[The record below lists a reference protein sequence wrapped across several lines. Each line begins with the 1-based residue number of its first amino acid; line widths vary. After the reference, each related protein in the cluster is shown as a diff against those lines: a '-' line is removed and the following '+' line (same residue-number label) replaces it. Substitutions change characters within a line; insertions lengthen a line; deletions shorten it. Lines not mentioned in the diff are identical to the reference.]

1 MPQVMT
7 MKIAE
12 LTSIIKEILEGS
24 FPSVILEGEI
34 SNCRPSSTGHLYFT
48 LKDETSSISAVM
60 FKGKSRYLPFTPKDG
75 LLVKA
80 SGSISVYEARGSY
93 QIIVD
98 SMDETGSGDIL
109 RLLEERKQRLSREG
123 LFNPEKKI
131 PIPFM
136 PESVAVITSPTG
148 AAVKDF
154 LQIIT
159 RRNSTIDIRIF
170 PAPVQ
175 GTEAA
180 RIIVN
185 QIETV
190 NRYNM
195 ADVIVL
201 TRGGGSIEDL
211 LPFSDENLV
220 RAVANSKIPVI
231 SAIGHEIDW
240 SLCDYAADL
249 RAPTPSA
256 AAELVS
262 PLKQDI
268 LNRISDAS
276 ASLVSGIKEK
286 TARIRLMLNVFTPES
301 LELRFRRIEQPKLLR
316 FDDAKEALL
325 STINDRVKDI
335 RHRLMIDMQKIEGLS
350 PSAILKR
357 GYSMVRDAE
366 TGKIIRSAGET
377 SLGRTLLITP
387 GSGSITARVEET
399 TNEEI

>member
-109 RLLEERKQRLSREG
+109 RLLEERKQRLSQEG
-123 LFNPEKKI
+123 LFDSEKKI
-131 PIPFM
+131 PIPFI

-159 RRNSTIDIRIF
+159 RRNSSLDICIF
-170 PAPVQ
+170 PSPVQ

-180 RIIVN
+180 RIIIT

-190 NRYNM
+190 NKYNM

-316 FDDAKEALL
+316 FDDVKEALL